1 MRLVLVDKGDIC
13 LPQKT
18 YALARKTSGHY
29 LDGLNHRGLNS
40 TWPQI
45 DCSGPKEGSKV
56 WFGGT

>member
-1 MRLVLVDKGDIC
+1 MDKEDIC

-18 YALARKTSGHY
+18 CGLAGKTLEHY
-29 LDGLNHRGLNS
+29 RGGLNHRELNS

-45 DCSGPKEGSKV
+45 DCSGPQEGNKV

>member
-1 MRLVLVDKGDIC
+1 MDKGDIC

-18 YALARKTSGHY
+18 YGLAGKTSGHY
-29 LDGLNHRGLNS
+29 RDGLNHRGFIG

-45 DCSGPKEGSKV
+45 DCSGPQEGNKV